1 MKAKGLKI
9 VTGLGGFLALLSFIA
24 SLGITMEGS
33 SLEKALKTLYG
44 PNTVT
49 RIFSGKAISRAL
61 RAHFL
66 VDSALTI
73 KFISSF
79 FRKSRNF
86 MLTDEEG
93 EDLARDNSV
102 PESQILSA
110 DESMNGN
117 NYILV
122 LLRKI
127 FI

>member
-61 RAHFL
+61 RAYFL
-66 VDSALTI
+66 VDSALTV

-79 FRKSRNF
+79 FPKSRNF

>member
-49 RIFSGKAISRAL
+49 RIFSDKAISRAL

-79 FRKSRNF
+79 FPKSRNF

>member
-1 MKAKGLKI
+1 
-9 VTGLGGFLALLSFIA
+9 
-24 SLGITMEGS
+24 
-33 SLEKALKTLYG
+33 
-44 PNTVT
+44 
-49 RIFSGKAISRAL
+49 
-61 RAHFL
+61 
-66 VDSALTI
+66 
-73 KFISSF
+73 
-79 FRKSRNF
+79 